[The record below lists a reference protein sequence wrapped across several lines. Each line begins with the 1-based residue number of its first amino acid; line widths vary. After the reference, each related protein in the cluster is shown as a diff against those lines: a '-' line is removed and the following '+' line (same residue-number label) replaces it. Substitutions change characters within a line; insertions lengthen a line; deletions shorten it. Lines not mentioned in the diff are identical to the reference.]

1 MSGQH
6 GDEGSG
12 RGGEDSEASGVCRE
26 EVVRGERVGRR
37 GLGGQRGMQGGG
49 GLRGAGGDEAWALSL
64 LLASLA
70 FSSGLCIGIP
80 ETTGGGSLPVAVHS
94 ESPLVW
100 PQT

>member
-1 MSGQH
+1 
-6 GDEGSG
+6 
-12 RGGEDSEASGVCRE
+12 
-26 EVVRGERVGRR
+26 
-37 GLGGQRGMQGGG
+37 MQGGG

-80 ETTGGGSLPVAVHS
+80 ETTGGGSLPVHS

>member
-1 MSGQH
+1 
-6 GDEGSG
+6 
-12 RGGEDSEASGVCRE
+12 
-26 EVVRGERVGRR
+26 
-37 GLGGQRGMQGGG
+37 MQGGG